1 MLLGAGEIITK
12 SWKTFVEHWKDLTK
26 FLLYIWVLYIVTF
39 ALIGFGVYVSFITGS
54 LIALILLIL
63 LGVIV
68 AIIGGVILQSALTKS
83 VGELLKNNKMM
94 DFKSAVQFSKPLF
107 WPVLLTGLLTAAII
121 LGGYVLLIVPGIIF
135 AVWYMF
141 GTYAVI
147 FEGKK
152 YMTALN
158 FSKSLVSGRWWGM
171 VWRVVAPSFVFS
183 VIIQIVQKI
192 LLIPVGSNP
201 SSVIGVI
208 YAAIIQGG
216 ASVLITALTTIA
228 IVMLYFSAKEN
239 APTMNMSK

>member
-1 MLLGAGEIITK
+1 
-12 SWKTFVEHWKDLTK
+12 
-26 FLLYIWVLYIVTF
+26 
-39 ALIGFGVYVSFITGS
+39 
-54 LIALILLIL
+54 
-63 LGVIV
+63 
-68 AIIGGVILQSALTKS
+68 
-83 VGELLKNNKMM
+83 
-94 DFKSAVQFSKPLF
+94 
-107 WPVLLTGLLTAAII
+107 
-121 LGGYVLLIVPGIIF
+121 
-135 AVWYMF
+135 MF